1 MSDAA
6 ALAFAAMTH
15 ARNAARAAEVAEI
28 VALLEASDTYV
39 LEEDMTLPKALRI
52 KRLSSG
58 RDGVRGPSEAFVLE
72 ASAATGM
79 SFSGMRERISQALS
93 IRARHPRIWQLFI
106 SGSIQW
112 WMALKVEEASKKL
125 PYLGALEVDRRASHW
140 LGMHS
145 VWTLL
150 EELPAW
156 VVEADPEAAKRRASV
171 AAAER
176 FVHVGRFE
184 DDHVGIFGKVAAS
197 DGVLFDQA
205 LDQIAATLPEP
216 EVPSELEAHERASF
230 IRGQR
235 RAAAFGIF
243 AQQAVGQESL
253 MSVEMVVHV
262 PAERSDDEAA
272 LAADGAAPLG
282 SAAYVE
288 GWGHL
293 LTSTL
298 PEFLSGS
305 SVTVRPVLDPNLV
318 PDRHGKEPS
327 LDQHR
332 ALQVRNPR
340 SVFPFSATKARNCD
354 VDHTVAYS
362 PNHDEASTSMANLG
376 PLDRRA
382 HRMKTAGHWHVE
394 QPEPGA
400 YHWTSPLG
408 YQYLVTGRGSV
419 CTQVPDV
426 PIAPIPELP
435 LQPPVD
441 EPPPDWARAA

>member
-15 ARNAARAAEVAEI
+15 ARNAARAAEVAEV
-28 VALLEASDTYV
+28 VALLDASDTYA
-39 LEEDMTLPKALRI
+39 LEEEPELPAALSV

-72 ASAATGM
+72 AGAATGM
-79 SFSGMRERISQALS
+79 SFSAMRERVCQALS
-93 IRARHPRIWQLFI
+93 IRARHPRLWGLFI
-106 SGSIQW
+106 RRGIQW
-112 WMALKVEEASKKL
+112 WMAVKVEEASKKL

-156 VVEADPEAAKRRASV
+156 VIEADPEAAKRRARV

-262 PAERSDDEAA
+262 PAEHSTDEAS
-272 LAADGAAPLG
+272 LAAHGAAPLG

-305 SVTVRPVLDPNLV
+305 TVTVRPVLDPNLV
-318 PDRHGKEPS
+318 PDRPGKEPS

-382 HRMKTAGHWHVE
+382 HRMKTAGHWHLE
-394 QPEPGA
+394 QPEPGVF
-400 YHWTSPLG
+400 HWSSPLG

-426 PIAPIPELP
+426 PIAPIPALP

>member
-6 ALAFAAMTH
+6 PLAFAAMGH

-79 SFSGMRERISQALS
+79 SFSGMRERVSQALS

-112 WMALKVEEASKKL
+112 WMALKVEEATQKL
-125 PYLGALEVDRRASHW
+125 PCSAAMDVDRRASHW
-140 LGMHS
+140 LGINS
-145 VWTLL
+145 VWTLF
-150 EELPAW
+150 EQLPVW
-156 VVEADPEAAKRRASV
+156 VTEADVEGAQRRARI
-171 AAAER
+171 ATQER
-176 FVHVGRFE
+176 FLHVGRFE
-184 DDHVGIFGKVAAS
+184 DDHVGIFGKVAAA

-216 EVPSELEAHERASF
+216 EVPDELEAHERASF

-262 PAERSDDEAA
+262 PAEHSAA
-272 LAADGAAPLG
+272 ASVPAADGQAPLG

-305 SVTVRPVLDPNLV
+305 SVTVRPVLDPNLI
-318 PDRHGKEPS
+318 PDAPGSTPS
-327 LDQHR
+327 SRQLC

-340 SVFPFSATKARNCD
+340 SVFPFSATKAKHCD
-354 VDHTVAYS
+354 IDHTVAYS
-362 PNHDEASTSMANLG
+362 PSHDAGATSMANLG

-382 HRMKTAGHWHVE
+382 HRMKTAGHWHLQ
-394 QPEPGA
+394 QPEPGV

-408 YQYLVTGRGSV
+408 YQYLVNGRGSV

-435 LQPPVD
+435 PQPPVD